1 MTPNRLNLVKR
12 AFKKIDRDGSG
23 ILDLDDLRDVYNTSK
38 HPDVLSGKK
47 TSD

>member
-1 MTPNRLNLVKR
+1 MVSR

-23 ILDLDDLRDVYNTSK
+23 VIDIDDLKDIYNTSK
-38 HPDVLSGKK
+38 HPDVVSGKK